1 MFTEDSLPLSTIAWN
16 ALYRCIWLYLDNPL
30 VSLVQ
35 NYRSK
40 SETAN
45 NYRRWPKFSP
55 FPVFFDV
62 SGSAF
67 WALDFFRRFVGYF
80 SPFQNRQH
88 TCKMTRMQ
96 KLFGGRRTCRQQQFL
111 KRQQFCTHWKTQVFV
126 CWIFLDKL
134 GYDISLSV
142 SCFRTAQLRIPWTIE
157 NSSLFASL
165 ASPVVPPR
173 RRAPRRGQAPRG
185 QRPAQRADDADCGA
199 QRSDPE
205 LPDFP
210 TICFSSFFFG
220 LDENHPSFSFLFWF
234 LLGIANFWPKDR
246 LLVSENLIIFFWY
259 YLMFYLLGFGIR
271 SLQKILKSGVWN
283 SKKNNSL
290 RIWPRMIP
298 IEVETNRFLGWLDH
312 VALFENG
319 IYHKKCPRNTNE
331 NDCTNLYIP
340 PNVGPMSTSIS
351 DKPMCSLFIGRRFAS
366 WGHHAVS
373 GASDHFNIPARC
385 HIFEAWGYLQ
395 CLLGRL
401 ARNDPGV
408 VHIICSH
415 EKTS

>member
-1 MFTEDSLPLSTIAWN
+1 M
-16 ALYRCIWLYLDNPL
+16 DNPP
-30 VSLVQ
+30 VQ

-157 NSSLFASL
+157 NSSL
-165 ASPVVPPR
+165 PR
-173 RRAPRRGQAPRG
+173 FPSRAPSAPG
-185 QRPAQRADDADCGA
+185 
-199 QRSDPE
+199 S
-205 LPDFP
+205 
-210 TICFSSFFFG
+210 
-220 LDENHPSFSFLFWF
+220 PS
-234 LLGIANFWPKDR
+234 G
-246 LLVSENLIIFFWY
+246 
-259 YLMFYLLGFGIR
+259 
-271 SLQKILKSGVWN
+271 SGSPGSAPG
-283 SKKNNSL
+283 SK
-290 RIWPRMIP
+290 
-298 IEVETNRFLGWLDH
+298 
-312 VALFENG
+312 
-319 IYHKKCPRNTNE
+319 
-331 NDCTNLYIP
+331 
-340 PNVGPMSTSIS
+340 
-351 DKPMCSLFIGRRFAS
+351 GR
-366 WGHHAVS
+366 
-373 GASDHFNIPARC
+373 
-385 HIFEAWGYLQ
+385 
-395 CLLGRL
+395 
-401 ARNDPGV
+401 
-408 VHIICSH
+408 
-415 EKTS
+415 